1 MKPILIRRL
10 RQYAKCRN
18 RRNVGAIDDQLNT
31 ELWNKI
37 IIAETNCWR
46 LVSPVWRRRNLTA
59 NNGGRVKNIFHHS
72 PHFFHGWPRRFL
84 LESGLPMQF
93 TIHPMK
99 KLEHFEQKKEY
110 AVFCPV
116 GEFSFEE
123 MAHLISRAVFR
134 CRRQKIGKLLIV
146 SAGAS
151 GFHSAGIGEQYD
163 YVEQIAAD
171 AASLVKIAHVASPE
185 WVRSRDFRVMVAGN
199 RGLELENF
207 NAESAALEWLL
218 QPAKMSRSADKSAS
232 PRINPI

>member
-1 MKPILIRRL
+1 
-10 RQYAKCRN
+10 
-18 RRNVGAIDDQLNT
+18 
-31 ELWNKI
+31 
-37 IIAETNCWR
+37 
-46 LVSPVWRRRNLTA
+46 
-59 NNGGRVKNIFHHS
+59 
-72 PHFFHGWPRRFL
+72 
-84 LESGLPMQF
+84 MQF

-99 KLEHFEQKKEY
+99 KLEHFEQKPGY
-110 AVFCPV
+110 AVFRPV
-116 GEFSFEE
+116 GEFSFDE
-123 MAHLISRAVFR
+123 MAHLISRAVVH

-146 SAGAS
+146 SAGTS

-185 WVRSRDFRVMVAGN
+185 WIRSRDFRVMVAGN